1 MSLFLT
7 YSDKVSDPLLLVLKE
22 AADQSLIAL
31 SVGLSLLPVG
41 VATRVAEPVISENID
56 QDSRLVYY
64 LIRKIKY
71 VAEHKPHRCRP

>member
-7 YSDKVSDPLLLVLKE
+7 YSDNVSDPLLLVLKE
-22 AADQSLIAL
+22 AADQSLVAL

-41 VATRVAEPVISENID
+41 VAARVAEPVISENID

-71 VAEHKPHRCRP
+71 VAEHTPHHCRP